1 VKLFLHGKAEGVQ
14 GKILI
19 VDAIATNRIVLKVK
33 LKKAYYD
40 VSYAATMDD
49 AVKSVRS
56 DLPDL
61 VISAF
66 SLPDGGAADLR
77 RALAS
82 SVSTDHIPVIA
93 IGHHEDTA
101 ERMTALEAGVYD
113 ILPQPVN
120 ETLLLGRVRSL
131 IRAHNT
137 TAEWRMREDTCRA
150 LGLAEP
156 ETEFEDQCRC
166 VLVGTDTPLLQK
178 FAMHLRPVLRAKLTL
193 SSAATL
199 MREITIGALP
209 DVFVLVL
216 PENASAAMEDL
227 RLISTLRANAS
238 ARHTGVIVLQTSP
251 DAGLGAHAL
260 DLGADDLMTHGFD
273 AAELSL
279 RIKAV
284 MRRKRMGE
292 QLRASVRTGLQAAV
306 FDPLTGLYNRRYAM
320 PHLERISDH
329 ARKTERTFAVMVAD
343 LDHFKRINDIYGHSS
358 GDAVLVEVAN
368 RLRSSLR
375 SSDMV
380 ARIGGE
386 EFLVIMPGTNL
397 VEAQKAALRICGD
410 ISAKPFVVPGSSDPI
425 TVTISIGM
433 AIGGGDAHARQG
445 GPKNGMALLDEADCA
460 LYTAKGRGR
469 NQVKLGRPAA

>member
-1 VKLFLHGKAEGVQ
+1 MQ

-33 LKKAYYD
+33 LRKAYYD
-40 VSYAATMDD
+40 VNYATSMDE
-49 AVKSVRS
+49 AVKAVRA

-77 RALAS
+77 RVLATD
-82 SVSTDHIPVIA
+82 VSTDHIPVIA
-93 IGHHEDTA
+93 VGQLQDA
-101 ERMTALEAGVYD
+101 KARMIALEAGVHD
-113 ILPQPVN
+113 VLSQPVD

-156 ETEFEDQCRC
+156 ETEFAEQCRC
-166 VLVGTDTPLLQK
+166 VLVSTDTPLLQK

-193 SSAATL
+193 STAATL
-199 MREITIGALP
+199 MGEVTKEALP

-216 PENASAAMEDL
+216 PDNATAAMEDL

-238 ARHTGVIVLQTSP
+238 ARHTGVIVLQTAP

-320 PHLERISDH
+320 PHLERISEH
-329 ARKTERTFAVMVAD
+329 ADKTGRTFAVMVAD
-343 LDHFKRINDIYGHSS
+343 LDHFKRINDAYGHSS

-368 RLRSSLR
+368 RLRGSLR

-386 EFLVIMPGTNL
+386 EFLMIMPATDRA
-397 VEAQKAALRICGD
+397 EAQKAALRICGD
-410 ISAKPFVVPGSSDPI
+410 ISATPFVVPGNAAPI
-425 TVTISIGM
+425 KVTVSIGM
-433 AIGGGDAHARQG
+433 AIGGGVSS
-445 GPKNGMALLDEADCA
+445 PALSRDDSGLALMEEADNA
-460 LYTAKGRGR
+460 LYAAKGRGR

>member
-1 VKLFLHGKAEGVQ
+1 MQ

-19 VDAIATNRIVLKVK
+19 VDAIATNRIILKVK
-33 LKKAYYD
+33 LRKVYYD
-40 VSYAATMDD
+40 VSYATSMQEAI
-49 AVKSVRS
+49 AVVREE
-56 DLPDL
+56 LPGL

-66 SLPDGGAADLR
+66 SLPDGSAAELCHV
-77 RALAS
+77 LATDQA
-82 SVSTDHIPVIA
+82 TDHIPVIA
-93 IGHHEDTA
+93 IGQQEDA
-101 ERMTALEAGVYD
+101 EARMAALEVGVRD
-113 ILPQPVN
+113 VFSQPVD
-120 ETLLLGRVRSL
+120 ETLLMGRVRSL

-156 ETEFEDQCRC
+156 ETGFEEQCRC
-166 VLVGTDTPLLQK
+166 VLVSSDTPQLQK

-199 MREITIGALP
+199 MAEVTSDALP

-216 PENASAAMEDL
+216 PENASAAVEDL

-238 ARHTGVIVLQTSP
+238 ARHTGVIVLQTAP
-251 DAGLGAHAL
+251 DAGLGAQAL
-260 DLGADDLMTHGFD
+260 DLGADDLMAHGFD

-306 FDPLTGLYNRRYAM
+306 FDPLTGVYNRRYAM
-320 PHLERISDH
+320 PHLARICEH
-329 ARKTERTFAVMVAD
+329 ADRTGRTFAVMLAD
-343 LDHFKRINDIYGHSS
+343 LDHFKRINDVYGHSS

-368 RLRSSLR
+368 RLRRTLR

-380 ARIGGE
+380 ARVGGE
-386 EFLVIMPGTNL
+386 EFLVIMPAADL
-397 VEAQKAALRICGD
+397 AEARKAALRLCGD
-410 ISAKPFVVPGSSDPI
+410 ISSTPFIVPGSATPI
-425 TVTISIGM
+425 AVTVSIGM
-433 AIGGGDAHARQG
+433 AIGGGDTGEHDLQTSDG
-445 GPKNGMALLDEADCA
+445 QTLLEEADSA
-460 LYTAKGRGR
+460 LYAAKGRGR
-469 NQVKLGRPAA
+469 NQVNLGRPAA

>member
-1 VKLFLHGKAEGVQ
+1 MQ

-40 VSYAATMDD
+40 VSFAATMDD
-49 AVKSVRS
+49 AVKAVRA
-56 DLPDL
+56 DLHDL

-66 SLPDGGAADLR
+66 ALPDGNAAELR
-77 RALAS
+77 RVLAT
-82 SVSTDHIPVIA
+82 SVATDHIPVIA
-93 IGHHEDTA
+93 IGHHEDVA
-101 ERMTALEAGVYD
+101 QRMAALEAGVHD
-113 ILPQPVN
+113 VLPQPVN

-137 TAEWRMREDTCRA
+137 TSEWRMREDTCRA

-156 ETEFEDQCRC
+156 ETGFEDQCRC
-166 VLVGTDTPLLQK
+166 VLVSADTPQLQT

-193 SSAATL
+193 SSTANL
-199 MREITIGALP
+199 MSEITIDALP

-216 PENASAAMEDL
+216 PENATAAMEDL

-238 ARHTGVIVLQTSP
+238 ARHTGVIVLQTRP

-273 AAELSL
+273 AAELAL

-320 PHLERISDH
+320 PHLERISQH
-329 ARKTERTFAVMVAD
+329 ASKTERSFAVLLAD

-358 GDAVLVEVAN
+358 GDAVLVEVSN

-386 EFLVIMPGTNL
+386 EFLVIMPATNL
-397 VEAQKAALRICGD
+397 AEAQKAALRICGD
-410 ISAKPFVVPGSSDPI
+410 ISATSFVVPGSSDPI

-433 AIGGGDAHARQG
+433 AIGGGDAHPEQDCQ
-445 GPKNGMALLDEADCA
+445 KNGMTLLDEADCA
-460 LYTAKGRGR
+460 LYAAKGRGR
-469 NQVKLGRPAA
+469 NQVKPGRPAA

>member
-1 VKLFLHGKAEGVQ
+1 MQ

-33 LKKAYYD
+33 LRKAYYD
-40 VSYAATMDD
+40 VNYATCMDE
-49 AVKSVRS
+49 AVKAVRA

-61 VISAF
+61 VITAF
-66 SLPDGGAADLR
+66 SLPDGDAASLR
-77 RALAS
+77 RVLAS
-82 SVSTDHIPVIA
+82 NVSTDHIPVIA
-93 IGHHEDTA
+93 IGHHEDA
-101 ERMTALEAGVYD
+101 AARRTALEAGVHD
-113 ILPQPVN
+113 VLHQPVD

-137 TAEWRMREDTCRA
+137 AAEWRMREDTCRA

-156 ETEFEDQCRC
+156 ETEFVEQSRC
-166 VLVGTDTPLLQK
+166 VLVSTDTPLLQK
-178 FAMHLRPVLRAKLTL
+178 FAMHLRPVLKAKLTL

-199 MREITIGALP
+199 MREVTIDALP

-216 PENASAAMEDL
+216 PENATAAMEDL
-227 RLISTLRANAS
+227 RLISTLRAHTS
-238 ARHTGVIVLQTSP
+238 ARHAGVIVLQTAP

-292 QLRASVRTGLQAAV
+292 QMRASVRSGLQAAV
-306 FDPLTGLYNRRYAM
+306 FDSLTGLYNRRYAM
-320 PHLERISDH
+320 PHLERISEH
-329 ARKTERTFAVMVAD
+329 ARKTNRTFAVMIAD
-343 LDHFKRINDIYGHSS
+343 LDHFKRINDAYGHSS

-386 EFLVIMPGTNL
+386 EFLVIMPATDMA
-397 VEAQKAALRICGD
+397 EAQKAALRICGD
-410 ISAKPFVVPGSSDPI
+410 ISATPFVVPGSATPI

-433 AIGGGDAHARQG
+433 AIGGGISCSEHPLQE
-445 GPKNGMALLDEADCA
+445 NGAALLEEADSA
-460 LYTAKGRGR
+460 LYAAKGRGR
-469 NQVKLGRPAA
+469 NQVTLSRPAA